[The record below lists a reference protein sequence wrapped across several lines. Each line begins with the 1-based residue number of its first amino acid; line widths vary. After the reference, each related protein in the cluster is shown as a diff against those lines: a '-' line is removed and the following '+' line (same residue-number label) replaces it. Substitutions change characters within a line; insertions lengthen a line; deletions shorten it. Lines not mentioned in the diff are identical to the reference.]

1 MRSHQAPGT
10 VSRCILTALDRA
22 HGVGIVVGSTGLC
35 FQPVCVRG
43 VAPRGFWRDSGFSGR
58 FPGRDGGL
66 GGRRAGLR
74 RAAGRGAAGRDPVPR
89 SGALAGWLASID
101 AVDSVD
107 LVRERRPAR
116 GRAKSSCCAPG
127 GWVARCALASSR
139 YQVGNVGLMWQM
151 DGAEP
156 RGVGATR
163 FVLVGVFVCSVASS
177 RRVYILNTY

>member
-1 MRSHQAPGT
+1 
-10 VSRCILTALDRA
+10 
-22 HGVGIVVGSTGLC
+22 
-35 FQPVCVRG
+35 
-43 VAPRGFWRDSGFSGR
+43 
-58 FPGRDGGL
+58 
-66 GGRRAGLR
+66 
-74 RAAGRGAAGRDPVPR
+74 VPR
-89 SGALAGWLASID
+89 SGALVGWMASID

-139 YQVGNVGLMWQM
+139 YQIGNVGLKWQM

>member
-1 MRSHQAPGT
+1 M
-10 VSRCILTALDRA
+10 
-22 HGVGIVVGSTGLC
+22 
-35 FQPVCVRG
+35 
-43 VAPRGFWRDSGFSGR
+43 
-58 FPGRDGGL
+58 
-66 GGRRAGLR
+66 
-74 RAAGRGAAGRDPVPR
+74 PR
-89 SGALAGWLASID
+89 SGALVGWMASID

-107 LVRERRPAR
+107 LVRERRLAR